1 VLQILTP
8 YEKKPLA
15 LRDKIVWVQ
24 RMLHSNCQARPA
36 LAKVDCYATTRT
48 GDLAELIGVDESSA
62 VLGLVFYM

>member
-15 LRDKIVWVQ
+15 LRDKIVRVQ
-24 RMLHSNCQARPA
+24 RMLHSNYQARPA

-48 GDLAELIGVDESSA
+48 GEEVIGVDESSA
-62 VLGLVFYM
+62 VLGLAFYM